1 MDHSTKLEMIRLK
14 CISDSLKNIFVTKTK
29 TNHNTVP
36 GVYIYIYIKQAIYGT
51 KYVSTDV
58 LEKFNKKGNVCCV
71 YKGRLSGQ
79 HRTETCGIKT
89 RHDHMNQH

>member
-36 GVYIYIYIKQAIYGT
+36 GVYIYISNKPYMEQNMCQPMCLRNSIK
-51 KYVSTDV
+51 KEMFVVS
-58 LEKFNKKGNVCCV
+58 
-71 YKGRLSGQ
+71 
-79 HRTETCGIKT
+79 IKAASADSIEQK
-89 RHDHMNQH
+89 HVG

>member
-36 GVYIYIYIKQAIYGT
+36 GVYIYIYQTTHIWNKI
-51 KYVSTDV
+51 YVSTDV
-58 LEKFNKKGNVCCV
+58 LERFNKKEMFVV
-71 YKGRLSGQ
+71 S
-79 HRTETCGIKT
+79 IKAASADSIEQK
-89 RHDHMNQH
+89 HVG